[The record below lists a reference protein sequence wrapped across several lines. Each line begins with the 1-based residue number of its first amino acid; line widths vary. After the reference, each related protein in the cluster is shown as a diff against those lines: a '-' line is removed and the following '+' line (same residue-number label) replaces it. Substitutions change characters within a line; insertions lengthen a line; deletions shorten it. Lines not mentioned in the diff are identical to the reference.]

1 MRPVIFL
8 GSNHNILQMT
18 DICEAMGLTVYGIV
32 DSDYH
37 GNCDEICGVPVIGSE
52 QTFNF
57 DKTSVYFNAVNAM
70 PYTSHIRNQNKRR
83 MFNQLIETRGLDTVN
98 LIHPTAI
105 IPRTVRMGSNNMVCA
120 QAIIGNNVTIGD
132 HCQIREQSY
141 VAHDARIHN
150 DVVIQV
156 QSYVGAGVE
165 IMSGSYVAVKA
176 SIIPYGADRQLP
188 ENTFIKATERVVL

>member
-8 GSNHNILQMT
+8 GSNYNILQMA

-32 DSDYH
+32 DSDYY
-37 GNCDEICGVPVIGSE
+37 GNRDDICGVPVVGSE
-52 QTFNF
+52 QTFDF
-57 DKTSVYFNAVNAM
+57 TTPGFYFNAVNAM
-70 PYTSHIRNQNKRR
+70 PYTSHARNQSKRK

-105 IPRTVRMGSNNMVCA
+105 IPRTVRMGTNNMVCA

-132 HCQIREQSY
+132 HCQVREQSY

-165 IMSGSYVAVKA
+165 IMSGSYIAVKA
-176 SIIPYGADRQLP
+176 TIVSYGAKRQLP